1 LCNPMKKIESP
12 REFFLSRGIVP
23 KKALGQSFL
32 VDLRIL
38 ERIGEIA
45 ELSGQDEVVEIGAGL
60 GVLTTF
66 LGERVKRV
74 IAIEK
79 DPRFI
84 DKLKEITV
92 PFGNIELVHQDALGI
107 EFKKFYL
114 GNKLKV
120 VSNLP
125 YSVSSPILIKL
136 LDEREVFSL
145 MVLMVQ
151 KEVGERIVAS
161 PGTKAYGSISVLIQT
176 YMDAEIKLHV
186 PPSAFWP
193 QPKVESVVLKLIPLS
208 SPRVNV
214 PDERFFRRVVK
225 AAFSSRRKILANSLS
240 SIFPRDMVEAIL
252 KAAEIDRKRRAETL
266 SLEEFGRIAHEAFIR
281 SA

>member
-1 LCNPMKKIESP
+1 MKKIESP

>member
-1 LCNPMKKIESP
+1 MKKIESP

-92 PFGNIELVHQDALGI
+92 PFGNIELVNQDALGI

-252 KAAEIDRKRRAETL
+252 KAAEIDRKRRAENL

>member
-1 LCNPMKKIESP
+1 MKKIESP

-32 VDLRIL
+32 VDHRIL

-84 DKLKEITV
+84 DKLKEITA
-92 PFGNIELVHQDALGI
+92 PFSNIEIVHQDALGV
-107 EFKKFYL
+107 EFKRFYL

-136 LDEREVFSL
+136 LDEREFFSL

-176 YMDAEIKLHV
+176 YMDVEIKLHV

-208 SPRVNV
+208 SPRINV

-225 AAFSSRRKILANSLS
+225 AAFSSRRKILVNSLS
-240 SIFPRDMVEAIL
+240 SIFPRDMVETIL

-266 SLEEFGRIAHEAFIR
+266 SLEEFGRVAYEAFIR
-281 SA
+281 SG

>member
-1 LCNPMKKIESP
+1 MKKIESP

-266 SLEEFGRIAHEAFIR
+266 SLEEFGRIAHEAFRR

>member
-1 LCNPMKKIESP
+1 MKKIESP

-240 SIFPRDMVEAIL
+240 SIFPREMVEAIL

>member
-1 LCNPMKKIESP
+1 MKKIESP

-23 KKALGQSFL
+23 KKTLGQSFL

>member
-1 LCNPMKKIESP
+1 MKKIESP

-23 KKALGQSFL
+23 KKTLGQSFL

-240 SIFPRDMVEAIL
+240 SIFPREMVEAIL

>member
-1 LCNPMKKIESP
+1 MCNPMKKIESP

-23 KKALGQSFL
+23 KKTLGQSFL

-240 SIFPRDMVEAIL
+240 SIFPREMVEAIL

>member
-1 LCNPMKKIESP
+1 MCNPMKKIESP